1 MENHRRTALAL
12 VATAALV
19 IPATPAGAATVSD
32 PIVEGLVSP
41 LGLAIGTDGTI
52 YVAQSFA
59 GTLTSIDRKGHRRD
73 IAQVNPESQFI
84 AGVAAA
90 GRGTVTYAVSGEP
103 PQEVFRVLPNGK
115 KKRLGNTSDVELSS
129 NPDGAVVYG
138 FQGLDAECIE
148 LIPEDIP
155 ASEPG
160 DVNPNAYAVAIMPDG
175 SRVVAD
181 AGGNTLL
188 RLAPNSAEATVLAV
202 LPPVPVT
209 MTAPIAGALGL
220 PDCVLGHDYWFH
232 PVPTDVE
239 VGPDGML
246 YVSSLAGGPEDADFQ
261 ALLGG
266 TGGVFRVDPTTG
278 GATRIASGFLGAVDL
293 AVAPNGDIYVAELY
307 ADRIS
312 KVVGG
317 APQPVAEVAMPGAVE
332 WAKGMLYASG
342 GVFGPGFVV
351 TIDVG

>member
-1 MENHRRTALAL
+1 MANHRRTALAL

-32 PIVEGLVSP
+32 PIVEGLTSP
-41 LGLAIGTDGTI
+41 LGLAIGDDGTI

-73 IAQVNPESQFI
+73 IAQVDPESQFI

-115 KKRLGNTSDVELSS
+115 KKRLGNTSDVELHG
-129 NPDGAVVYG
+129 NPDGEVMYG
-138 FQGLDAECIE
+138 FQGLDEECAA
-148 LIPEDIP
+148 LFPLDDP
-155 ASEPG
+155 ATFPG
-160 DVNPNAYAVAIMPDG
+160 DINPNAYAVAIMPDG

-181 AGGNTLL
+181 AGGNTLV
-188 RLAPNSAEATVLAV
+188 RLAPNSRRATLLSL
-202 LPPVPVT
+202 LPPVAI
-209 MTAPIAGALGL
+209 TATSQIVESAGL
-220 PDCVLGHDYWFH
+220 PECVTGHDYWFH

-239 VGPDGML
+239 LGPDGML
-246 YVSSLAGGPEDADFQ
+246 YVSSLAGGPEDAGFQ
-261 ALLGG
+261 TLVGG
-266 TGGVFRVDPTTG
+266 TGGVFRVNPATG
-278 GATRIASGFLGAVDL
+278 AATRIANGFLGAVDL

-317 APQPVAEVAMPGAVE
+317 APQPVADIPMPGAVE
-332 WAKGMLYASG
+332 WANGMLYATG
-342 GVFGPGFVV
+342 GVFASGYVV